1 MESATDKFDEYCFSC
16 ERRFRNGYVSLSGL
30 VRSWGEIVQRRVVRR
45 KIPIELDQAL
55 RKLQGD
61 LKFQVGIDVTLI
73 NAGRAAS
80 KLLQKVDVSNPP
92 KGVKLLKV
100 VSLRNKS
107 KRERVQFEV

>member
-1 MESATDKFDEYCFSC
+1 M
-16 ERRFRNGYVSLSGL
+16 
-30 VRSWGEIVQRRVVRR
+30 QRRVVRR

-55 RKLQGD
+55 RKLQSD
-61 LKFQVGIDVTLI
+61 LKFQIGIDVTLV

-80 KLLQKVDVSNPP
+80 KMLQKD
-92 KGVKLLKV
+92 VKLLKV